1 MKSSKM
7 TEAVH
12 THTHTGNKINEKL
25 IINNERI
32 NNINVVADA
41 SVRPEHKG
49 NTQKGITLLA
59 LIITIIVLLILSV
72 VSIKLLNNAGVISHS
87 KRAVKQY
94 QEAEFEEKINLIFS
108 SYVMKNYSG
117 GKINNKEITN
127 KVLNIFNYPNINEET
142 GELKKAEEGT
152 TDTYTIT
159 ATNGNV
165 TVISTKTKEI
175 NLQVDYD
182 IYDKPDFQI
191 IYNEKIYKYKNYKLE
206 SKTDY
211 YIEAKDESEWGYSE
225 LEDGTLEI
233 GHYKG
238 NGIQNNE
245 TKLVDL
251 VVPNKINGKVVS
263 KACFY
268 WTDRLSNITGKLT
281 ISPGIGLEYYPMRA
295 FSKIKELELMD
306 NVKNLNGNSTGL
318 CLTANETLETII
330 LHKGV
335 SISSLGLNKNSSV
348 LKNIVLDGSVTLTG
362 SIESNKLTNE
372 TVNNLVNNA
381 TIKTTIFNNLNF
393 VEPINLIITK
403 DTNSSSEYIF
413 DQCTNINSVKIENG
427 KNVKKILKNS
437 NIKLFE
443 MEDNSS
449 FAGINGGTIETV
461 NIKNNCSTGGYMIQ
475 NCVVSNFNIGN
486 DFKSLHNTPILN
498 SVTGL
503 KKVIVGN
510 NFNVTSGFYVAVF
523 SNVPDLEEIII
534 GNNATISGKLL
545 QGSDAW
551 KKDCNVKKVILGE
564 NSKCSTYQD
573 SGTTFYIFKQAY
585 NLEEVIFGKG
595 TNIEQQTFSQDRC

>member
-7 TEAVH
+7 TETVH
-12 THTHTGNKINEKL
+12 THTHTGNKINEEL
-25 IINNERI
+25 IINNEKI
-32 NNINVVADA
+32 NNINVGADA

-191 IYNEKIYKYKNYKLE
+191 IYNGKIYKYKNYKLE

-268 WTDRLSNITGKLT
+268 WPDRLSNITGKLT

-306 NVKNLNGNSTGL
+306 NVKNLNENSTGL

-381 TIKTTIFNNLNF
+381 TIKTIIFNNLNF

-461 NIKNNCSTGGYMIQ
+461 NIKNNCSTGGNMIQ

-510 NFNVTSGFYVAVF
+510 NFNVTSGYYSAVF

-551 KKDCNVKKVILGE
+551 KKDCNVKKITLGE

>member
-1 MKSSKM
+1 M
-7 TEAVH
+7 
-12 THTHTGNKINEKL
+12 
-25 IINNERI
+25 
-32 NNINVVADA
+32 
-41 SVRPEHKG
+41 
-49 NTQKGITLLA
+49 A

-142 GELKKAEEGT
+142 GELKNAEEGT

-191 IYNEKIYKYKNYKLE
+191 IYNGKIYKYKNYKLE

-211 YIEAKDESEWGYSE
+211 YTEAKDESEWEYSE

-268 WTDRLSNITGKLT
+268 WPSKLSNITGKLT
-281 ISPGIGLEYYPMRA
+281 ISPGISLEYYPMRA

-306 NVKNLNGNSTGL
+306 NVKNKVENGGTGL

-335 SISSLGLNKNSSV
+335 SISSLGLGKNSSV

-381 TIKTTIFNNLNF
+381 TIKNTIFNNLNF

-461 NIKNNCSTGGYMIQ
+461 NIKNNCSTGGNMIQ

-503 KKVIVGN
+503 KKVVIGN
-510 NFNVTSGFYVAVF
+510 NFNVTSEFYVAVF

-534 GNNATISGKLL
+534 GNNAIISGKLV
-545 QGSDAW
+545 QGSDSG
-551 KKDCNVKKVILGE
+551 KKDCNVKKVTLGE
-564 NSKCSTYQD
+564 NSKYTIYQS
-573 SGTTFYIFKQAY
+573 SGVTFYIFKQAY
-585 NLEEVIFGKG
+585 NLEEVVFGKG
-595 TNIEQQTFSQDRC
+595 TNIEQQTFSQNRC

>member
-7 TEAVH
+7 TEAVY
-12 THTHTGNKINEKL
+12 TGNKINEEL
-25 IINNERI
+25 IINNEKI
-32 NNINVVADA
+32 NNINAGADA

-191 IYNEKIYKYKNYKLE
+191 IYNGKIYKYKNYKLE

-268 WTDRLSNITGKLT
+268 WPDRLSNITGKLT

-381 TIKTTIFNNLNF
+381 TIKTTIFYNLNF

-427 KNVKKILKNS
+427 KNVKKLLKNS

-461 NIKNNCSTGGYMIQ
+461 NIKNNCSTGGMIQ

-486 DFKSLHNTPILN
+486 DFKSLHNAPILN

-510 NFNVTSGFYVAVF
+510 NFNVASGYYSAVF

-534 GNNATISGKLL
+534 GDNAIISRKLL

-564 NSKCSTYQD
+564 NSKCSTYQN

-595 TNIEQQTFSQDRC
+595 TTNQLQTFSQDRC

>member
-1 MKSSKM
+1 M
-7 TEAVH
+7 
-12 THTHTGNKINEKL
+12 
-25 IINNERI
+25 
-32 NNINVVADA
+32 
-41 SVRPEHKG
+41 
-49 NTQKGITLLA
+49 A

>member
-1 MKSSKM
+1 MPLQRNYSLLILNYSLLNKSH
-7 TEAVH
+7 V
-12 THTHTGNKINEKL
+12 G
-25 IINNERI
+25 
-32 NNINVVADA
+32 ADA

-191 IYNEKIYKYKNYKLE
+191 IYNGKIYKYKNYKLE

-268 WTDRLSNITGKLT
+268 WPDRLSNITGKLT

-306 NVKNLNGNSTGL
+306 NVKNLNENSTGL

-461 NIKNNCSTGGYMIQ
+461 NIKNNCSTGGNMIQ

-510 NFNVTSGFYVAVF
+510 NFNVTSGYYSAVF

-551 KKDCNVKKVILGE
+551 KKDCNVKKITLGE

>member
-1 MKSSKM
+1 MRLY
-7 TEAVH
+7 TH
-12 THTHTGNKINEKL
+12 THTHTGNQINEKL
-25 IINNERI
+25 KINNEGI
-32 NNINVVADA
+32 NNINMGADA
-41 SVRPEHKG
+41 SVRLEHKG

-191 IYNEKIYKYKNYKLE
+191 IYNGKIYKYKNYKLE

-211 YIEAKDESEWGYSE
+211 YTEAKDESEWVYSE

-263 KACFY
+263 KVCFY
-268 WTDRLSNITGKLT
+268 WPSRLSNITGKLT
-281 ISPGIGLEYYPMRA
+281 ISPGISLEYYPMRA

-306 NVKNLNGNSTGL
+306 NVKNKVENGGTGL

-335 SISSLGLNKNSSV
+335 SISSLGLGKKSSV

-427 KNVKKILKNS
+427 KNVMKILKNS

-449 FAGINGGTIETV
+449 FVGINGGTIETV

-503 KKVIVGN
+503 KKVVVGN
-510 NFNVTSGFYVAVF
+510 NFNVTSEFYVAVF

-534 GNNATISGKLL
+534 GDNAIISGKLL

-551 KKDCNVKKVILGE
+551 KKDCNVKKVTLGE
-564 NSKCSTYQD
+564 NSKYITYQS
-573 SGTTFYIFKQAY
+573 SGVTFYIFKQAY

>member
-7 TEAVH
+7 TEAVY
-12 THTHTGNKINEKL
+12 TGNKINEEL
-25 IINNERI
+25 IINNEKI
-32 NNINVVADA
+32 NNINAGADA

-191 IYNEKIYKYKNYKLE
+191 IYNGKIYKYKNYKLE

-268 WTDRLSNITGKLT
+268 WPDRLSNITGKLT
-281 ISPGIGLEYYPMRA
+281 ISPGISLEYYPMRA

-306 NVKNLNGNSTGL
+306 NVKNKEENGGTGL

-335 SISSLGLNKNSSV
+335 SISSLGLGKNSSV

-503 KKVIVGN
+503 KKVVVGN
-510 NFNVTSGFYVAVF
+510 NFNVTSEFYVAVF

-534 GNNATISGKLL
+534 GDNAIISGKLL

-551 KKDCNVKKVILGE
+551 KKDCNVKKITLGE
-564 NSKCSTYQD
+564 NSKYITYQS
-573 SGTTFYIFKQAY
+573 SGVTFYIFKQAY
-585 NLEEVIFGKG
+585 NLEEVVFGKG

>member
-1 MKSSKM
+1 MRLY
-7 TEAVH
+7 TH
-12 THTHTGNKINEKL
+12 THTHTGNQINEEL
-25 IINNERI
+25 IINNEGI
-32 NNINVVADA
+32 NNINVGADA
-41 SVRPEHKG
+41 SVRLEHKG

-191 IYNEKIYKYKNYKLE
+191 IYNGKIYKYKNYKLE

-268 WTDRLSNITGKLT
+268 WPDRLSNITGKLT

-381 TIKTTIFNNLNF
+381 TIKTTIFYNLNF

-427 KNVKKILKNS
+427 KNVKKLLKNS

-461 NIKNNCSTGGYMIQ
+461 NIKNNCSTGGMIQ

-486 DFKSLHNTPILN
+486 DFKSLHNAPILN

-510 NFNVTSGFYVAVF
+510 NFNVTSGYYSAVF

-534 GNNATISGKLL
+534 GDNAIISGKLL

-564 NSKCSTYQD
+564 NSKSSTYQN

>member
-1 MKSSKM
+1 MQLY
-7 TEAVH
+7 TH
-12 THTHTGNKINEKL
+12 THTHTGNQIKEQK
-25 IINNERI
+25 IINKEEN
-32 NNINVVADA
+32 NNINVDA
-41 SVRPEHKG
+41 SVRPLKG
-49 NTQKGITLLA
+49 NNQKGITLLA

-72 VSIKLLNNAGVISHS
+72 VSIKLLTNSGIMSHS

-108 SYVMKNYSG
+108 SYVMKNYAG

-191 IYNEKIYKYKNYKLE
+191 IYNGKIYKYKNYKLE

-211 YIEAKDESEWGYSE
+211 YIEAQDETEWVYEE
-225 LEDGTLEI
+225 LEDGTLEVTN
-233 GHYKG
+233 YKG
-238 NGIQNNE
+238 KGITNKE
-245 TKLVDL
+245 TNLVDL
-251 VVPNKINGKVVS
+251 VVPNKINNKVVS
-263 KACFY
+263 TACFVASI
-268 WTDRLSNITGKLT
+268 TPQITGKLT
-281 ISPGIGLEYYPMRA
+281 ISPGISLVYYPLKG
-295 FSKIKELELMD
+295 FYNISELELMD
-306 NVKNLNGNSTGL
+306 NVKNSFENGGTGL

-461 NIKNNCSTGGYMIQ
+461 NIKNNCSTGGNMIQ

-486 DFKSLHNTPILN
+486 DFKSIHNTPILN

-510 NFNVTSGFYVAVF
+510 NFNVTSGFYSAVF

-551 KKDCNVKKVILGE
+551 KKDCNVKKVTLGE
-564 NSKCSTYQD
+564 NSNYSIYQN
-573 SGTTFYIFKQAY
+573 SGVTFYIFKQAY
-585 NLEEVIFGKG
+585 NLEEVVFGKG
-595 TNIEQQTFSQDRC
+595 TNIGQQTFSPDRS

>member
-7 TEAVH
+7 TEAVY
-12 THTHTGNKINEKL
+12 TGNKINEEL
-25 IINNERI
+25 IINNEKI
-32 NNINVVADA
+32 NNINAGADA

-191 IYNEKIYKYKNYKLE
+191 IYNGKIYKYKNYKLE

-268 WTDRLSNITGKLT
+268 WPDRLSNITGKLT

-381 TIKTTIFNNLNF
+381 TIKTTIFYNLNF

-427 KNVKKILKNS
+427 KNVKKLLKNS

-461 NIKNNCSTGGYMIQ
+461 NIKNNCSTGGMIQ

-486 DFKSLHNTPILN
+486 DFKSLHNAPILN

-510 NFNVTSGFYVAVF
+510 NFNVASGYYSAVF

-534 GNNATISGKLL
+534 GDNAIISGKLL

-564 NSKCSTYQD
+564 NSKCSTYQN

>member
-7 TEAVH
+7 TEAVY
-12 THTHTGNKINEKL
+12 TGNKINEKL
-25 IINNERI
+25 IINNEKI
-32 NNINVVADA
+32 NNINAGADA

-87 KRAVKQY
+87 KMAVKQY

-191 IYNEKIYKYKNYKLE
+191 IYNGKIYKYKNYKLE

-268 WTDRLSNITGKLT
+268 WPDRLSNITGKLT

-381 TIKTTIFNNLNF
+381 TIKTTIFYNLNF

-427 KNVKKILKNS
+427 KNVKKLLKNS

-461 NIKNNCSTGGYMIQ
+461 NIKNNCSTGGMIQ

-486 DFKSLHNTPILN
+486 DFKSLHNAPILN

-510 NFNVTSGFYVAVF
+510 NFNVASGYYSAVF

-534 GNNATISGKLL
+534 GDNAIISGKLL

-564 NSKCSTYQD
+564 NSKCSTYQN

>member
-1 MKSSKM
+1 M
-7 TEAVH
+7 
-12 THTHTGNKINEKL
+12 
-25 IINNERI
+25 
-32 NNINVVADA
+32 
-41 SVRPEHKG
+41 
-49 NTQKGITLLA
+49 A

-108 SYVMKNYSG
+108 SYVMKNYSR

-191 IYNEKIYKYKNYKLE
+191 IYNGKIYKYKNYKLE

-211 YIEAKDESEWGYSE
+211 YIEAKDESEWEYSE

-233 GHYKG
+233 KHYKG

-281 ISPGIGLEYYPMRA
+281 ISPGISLEYYPMRA

-306 NVKNLNGNSTGL
+306 NVKNKEENGGTGL

-335 SISSLGLNKNSSV
+335 SISSLGLGKNSSV
-348 LKNIVLDGSVTLTG
+348 LKNIVLDGNVTLTG

-381 TIKTTIFNNLNF
+381 TIKTTIFNKLNF

-461 NIKNNCSTGGYMIQ
+461 NIKNNCSTGRMIQ

-486 DFKSLHNTPILN
+486 DFKSLHNEPILN

-510 NFNVTSGFYVAVF
+510 NFNVTSGYYSAVF

-534 GNNATISGKLL
+534 GDNAIISGKLL

>member
-1 MKSSKM
+1 M
-7 TEAVH
+7 
-12 THTHTGNKINEKL
+12 
-25 IINNERI
+25 
-32 NNINVVADA
+32 
-41 SVRPEHKG
+41 
-49 NTQKGITLLA
+49 A

-191 IYNEKIYKYKNYKLE
+191 IYNGKIYKYKNYKLE

-268 WTDRLSNITGKLT
+268 WPDRLSNITGKLT

-381 TIKTTIFNNLNF
+381 TIKTTIFYNLNF

-427 KNVKKILKNS
+427 KNVKKLLKNS

-461 NIKNNCSTGGYMIQ
+461 NIKNNCSTGGMIQ

-486 DFKSLHNTPILN
+486 DFKSLHNAPILN

-510 NFNVTSGFYVAVF
+510 NFNVASGYYSAVF

-534 GNNATISGKLL
+534 GDNAIISGKLL

-564 NSKCSTYQD
+564 NSKCSTYQN